1 MHAPARVCNVTPRL
15 LVLRIV
21 VDGEHNFLTFVNKFP
36 GMRGRQWLNIALGA
50 LLVLLCECKIMS
62 IGEKVKG
69 VWEMFVCV
77 CVCVQHI
84 NNFNLLREM
93 LRVKNQYL
101 NIVVHSLANYIWG
114 RGLF

>member
-1 MHAPARVCNVTPRL
+1 MRELIRESQALILRVIIIDMHAPARVCNVTPRL

-77 CVCVQHI
+77 CSISIILIYCE
-84 NNFNLLREM
+84 RCCE
-93 LRVKNQYL
+93 
-101 NIVVHSLANYIWG
+101 
-114 RGLF
+114 